1 MLEVLGIQILVGE
14 EGDLMND
21 DDVWGT
27 CEGAAMAK
35 MVEFY
40 KFKICGNL
48 NLKWDFLLG

>member
-35 MVEFY
+35 MVSFINS
-40 KFKICGNL
+40 KFVGTST
-48 NLKWDFLLG
+48 